1 MKKIFY
7 FALFFSVMFITAPA
21 YAAKSVKV
29 SALTDFNSLN
39 PAKTMQ
45 VITLERAE
53 FKNGLVFEDGTVLTG
68 NIIDVKQPKR
78 AKRNASFKFQ
88 PLTYT
93 YNGRTQKIE
102 DPEFIAKYAEYKELN
117 KAQLATSAATTA
129 GGMIFHI
136 PLLSEGV
143 SFIKGLWKNPE
154 NNRLKSG
161 ALQVYKDSPLSYI
174 EEGKDVYITRD
185 TMFVLKFKSSKEEDL
200 DAEDNQDDSDSE
212 KNTENIDN
220 SEKNLVP
227 VNSQS
232 ASADNKP
239 KTIPIEDPEEVL
251 KEVEQNSAKEQF

>member
-1 MKKIFY
+1 MNYNENI
-7 FALFFSVMFITAPA
+7 
-21 YAAKSVKV
+21 
-29 SALTDFNSLN
+29 
-39 PAKTMQ
+39 
-45 VITLERAE
+45 
-53 FKNGLVFEDGTVLTG
+53 G

-185 TMFVLKFKSSKEEDL
+185 TMFVLKFKSSKEDIYSFSL
-200 DAEDNQDDSDSE
+200 NKSILLSLV
-212 KNTENIDN
+212 KNNLAPSLVRAYCAVIIDM
-220 SEKNLVP
+220 
-227 VNSQS
+227 
-232 ASADNKP
+232 
-239 KTIPIEDPEEVL
+239 
-251 KEVEQNSAKEQF
+251 